1 MASRV
6 MMAVTL
12 PAIAVAMTASVTRP
26 MLMRQIGNSDLL
38 VSECSLGGMTWG
50 HQNTQEQ
57 AAEQLNLAFESG
69 VNFLD
74 TAEGYPVPIKP
85 ETAGLS
91 DLAIA
96 KWMAT
101 ERRPRDSVILSSKVC
116 GYNDRYTW
124 FRENGEGTQL
134 SKAQIHESVDKSL
147 KRLNTDHLDLLTFH
161 WPERP
166 IGLTGGEATNGRS
179 REETPFATQVE
190 AIGELIAAGKIR
202 HWGLSNENA
211 HGVGAFLQACNET
224 GVATPVCVQSA
235 YSLLQ
240 RGDERELI
248 ASLGFGDED
257 SHLSSAISYLPYS
270 PLCGGVLSGKYA
282 ASAQKPSTTPK
293 RSRRLGLVKGYE
305 NSFLTSKAPA
315 AVQSYVAVARKHGL
329 TPAQLAIALCNSRQF
344 VASTVIGA
352 TSLEQLAENLE
363 GFRVEWTAE
372 MEADVLSV
380 YNRIPDPWR
389 VQVAGMG

>member
-1 MASRV
+1 MASWL
-6 MMAVTL
+6 T
-12 PAIAVAMTASVTRP
+12 
-26 MLMRQIGNSDLL
+26 
-38 VSECSLGGMTWG
+38 
-50 HQNTQEQ
+50 HQST
-57 AAEQLNLAFESG
+57 
-69 VNFLD
+69 
-74 TAEGYPVPIKP
+74 P
-85 ETAGLS
+85 
-91 DLAIA
+91 
-96 KWMAT
+96 W
-101 ERRPRDSVILSSKVC
+101 
-116 GYNDRYTW
+116 
-124 FRENGEGTQL
+124 
-134 SKAQIHESVDKSL
+134 
-147 KRLNTDHLDLLTFH
+147 
-161 WPERP
+161 
-166 IGLTGGEATNGRS
+166 LTGLANQS
-179 REETPFATQVE
+179 SNASTPWLT
-190 AIGELIAAGKIR
+190 
-202 HWGLSNENA
+202 GLA
-211 HGVGAFLQACNET
+211 PA
-224 GVATPVCVQSA
+224 
-235 YSLLQ
+235 
-240 RGDERELI
+240 D
-248 ASLGFGDED
+248 
-257 SHLSSAISYLPYS
+257 S